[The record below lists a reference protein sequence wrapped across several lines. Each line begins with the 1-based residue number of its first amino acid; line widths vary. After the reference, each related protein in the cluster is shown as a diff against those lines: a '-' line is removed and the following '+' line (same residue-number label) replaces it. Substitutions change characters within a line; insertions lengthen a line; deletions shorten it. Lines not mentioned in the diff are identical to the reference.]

1 MRHEYIHDF
10 FLLLVVFRVLQV
22 RKTVK
27 KKLVRPSQR
36 TFKSEKNLE
45 IDFEKIIF
53 LSWILI
59 SWYHVWSRP
68 FYCSLQSV
76 KVEICCFF
84 KFLKTENANISASTE
99 NLTTVFV
106 LEDFWNHT
114 GPDLKEWTILKKTF
128 VSHNFLDSL
137 LDETVSPLL
146 YK

>member
-1 MRHEYIHDF
+1 MYHDF

-45 IDFEKIIF
+45 IGFEKIIF

-76 KVEICCFF
+76 KVEIGCFF
-84 KFLKTENANISASTE
+84 KFLKTENADISASSRFLKIISTWEEFLNE
-99 NLTTVFV
+99 NEAT
-106 LEDFWNHT
+106 LEI
-114 GPDLKEWTILKKTF
+114 WTFLKKTF
-128 VSHNFLDSL
+128 DSQK
-137 LDETVSPLL
+137 S
-146 YK
+146 